1 MCGIVGVI
9 APFQMTFNFS
19 YWAALE
25 AYRALLSL
33 QHRGQD
39 AAGIL
44 SFSPKSK
51 QFFWEKNNGLVAQV
65 FNEEKI
71 KTLKGHMAIGH
82 TRYETIGNQEK
93 INLQPM
99 FTGLPQGIGMAHNG
113 NILNYHL
120 IAAELANTYHQQL
133 LSNNDIEIILNLW
146 CTYWIEDKEDNE
158 GETNP
163 FAFSLPR
170 AIRVVTKIME
180 KLIGAYSVVG
190 LVAGHGMF
198 GFRDPDGIR
207 PLVLGEKVLSVASS
221 GTEIKAYSLASET
234 TALSF
239 NGYTFVRDIAPGEF
253 IFINH
258 AGHVQ
263 SAQIAKKSQS
273 SPCMFEW
280 VYFSGAKAQFEQ
292 QMVYDVR
299 FRLGQILGRKIKKL
313 IADRIITP
321 NVVVAVPDTSK
332 TAAVAMAEELRL
344 PCREGLLK
352 NRYSQRS
359 FILNSQEKRENMLEL
374 KLSPIPSEI
383 RGKNIL
389 LVDDSIV
396 RGTTSLRIME
406 LLRKY
411 GAKEIYF
418 AITCPPIR
426 FPCFYGIDF
435 PRASDLVAHNRTP
448 EEVAAQIHAD
458 QVIYLEEEEL
468 LEAVRLPNV
477 CRACLN
483 NCYPTSISSAKEF
496 TDHRVC
502 GK

>member
-1 MCGIVGVI
+1 
-9 APFQMTFNFS
+9 
-19 YWAALE
+19 
-25 AYRALLSL
+25 
-33 QHRGQD
+33 
-39 AAGIL
+39 
-44 SFSPKSK
+44 
-51 QFFWEKNNGLVAQV
+51 
-65 FNEEKI
+65 
-71 KTLKGHMAIGH
+71 
-82 TRYETIGNQEK
+82 
-93 INLQPM
+93 
-99 FTGLPQGIGMAHNG
+99 MAHNG

-120 IAAELANTYHQQL
+120 IAAELADRYHQQL

-146 CTYWIEDKEDNE
+146 CTYWIEDKADYQTEP
-158 GETNP
+158 NP

-170 AIRVVTKIME
+170 AIRVVTKIMD

-190 LVAGHGMF
+190 LVAGHGLF

-207 PLVLGEKVLSVASS
+207 PLVLGEKLLSQDP
-221 GTEIKAYSLASET
+221 EHKIKAYCLASET

-239 NGYTFVRDIAPGEF
+239 NGYRFVRDILPGEF
-253 IFINH
+253 IFI
-258 AGHVQ
+258 GQDGQIQ
-263 SAQIAKKSQS
+263 SAQITQKVQS

-299 FRLGQILGRKIKKL
+299 FRLGQILGRKVKKL
-313 IADRIITP
+313 IAEQKIFP
-321 NVVVAVPDTSK
+321 EVVVAVPDTSK
-332 TAAVAMAEELRL
+332 TAAVAMAEALQL

-396 RGTTSLRIME
+396 RGTTSLRIIE

-411 GAKEIYF
+411 GAKQIYF

-426 FPCFYGIDF
+426 YPCYYGIDF
-435 PRASDLVAHNRTP
+435 PRANELVADNRGP
-448 EEVAAQIHAD
+448 DEVAQQIKAD
-458 QVIYLEEEEL
+458 QVIYLDEEEL
-468 LEAVRLPNV
+468 LEAIQLPNV

-483 NCYPTSISSAKEF
+483 NRYPTSISSAKEF
-496 TDHRVC
+496 TDHRVY